1 MLTMVSAMDRARRL
15 YGARPA
21 VVDDEGTFTWNE
33 FVDRARRA
41 ASVLDGL
48 GIGGGDR
55 YAILSR
61 NTFRNAELMHAG
73 YWSGRVPVPINIRL
87 AGPEIRHILDDAG
100 CKLLVVDEALTEL
113 ATADELAPWRGR
125 TLLVAAEMR
134 DSPWPQYEALLADA
148 APAGAHEPAED
159 DTAILLYTGGT
170 TGRSK
175 GVPLSHRNVFA
186 NGQQCAIALGARTDD
201 VFLHAAPMFHSADL
215 LGTAYTLQ
223 GAAHMFLP
231 VFSPESVLRAMER
244 HGVTV
249 AFLAPTMI
257 IMILQDPAF
266 ENFDLAKLRLVFYGS
281 SPMAVEWIR
290 RAMEALPGAQIQQGY
305 GLTETSPILTTL
317 DPGEHREALE
327 SGRYDWLKAAG
338 RPVTGVDMR
347 IVDRNGDEVPLGEAG
362 EVAVRGPNVTSGY
375 LNRPEETAS
384 AFRGGWFHTGDIG
397 RMDEEGFMYLLDRK
411 KDMIVTGGENVYS
424 SEVEAALYQHPGV
437 SEAAVVGVPDETYGE
452 ALFAVIVPAPG
463 VSLDVEGMIAH
474 CRERIGGYKIPR
486 RMAFVDEMPKS
497 AMGKIL
503 KTELRRIY
511 GGDKA

>member
-15 YGARPA
+15 YGARTA
-21 VVDDEGTFTWNE
+21 VVDDEGAFAWGE

-41 ASVLDGL
+41 ATVLDGL
-48 GIGGGDR
+48 GIGVGDR

-73 YWSGRVPVPINIRL
+73 YWSGRIPVPVNTRL
-87 AGPEIRHILDDAG
+87 AGPEIRHILDDSG
-100 CKLLVVDEALTEL
+100 CGLLAVDEALTAL
-113 ATADELAPWRGR
+113 AAAGELAPWRDR
-125 TLLVAAEMR
+125 TLLVAAEAR
-134 DSPWPQYEALLADA
+134 DAAGPQYEALLARA
-148 APAGAHEPAED
+148 RPAEPHEAGEG

-175 GVPLSHRNVFA
+175 GVPLSHRNVFS
-186 NGQQCAIALGARTDD
+186 NGQQCAIALGARSDD

-231 VFSPESVLRAMER
+231 AFSPEAALRAMER

-266 ENFDLAKLRLVFYGS
+266 EKFDLSRLRLVFYGS

-290 RAMEALPGAQIQQGY
+290 RAMEALPGAEIQQGY

-317 DPGEHREALE
+317 DPDQHRDALA
-327 SGRYDWLKAAG
+327 SGRTGRLKAAG

-347 IVDRNGDEVPLGEAG
+347 IVDAAGGEVATGEAG
-362 EVAVRGPNVTSGY
+362 EVVVRGPNVTDRY
-375 LNRPEETAS
+375 LNRPEETEA

-411 KDMIVTGGENVYS
+411 KDMVITGGENVYT
-424 SEVEAALYQHPGV
+424 SEVEAVLYQHPGV
-437 SEAAVVGVPDETYGE
+437 NEAAVVGVPDEKYGE

-463 VSLDVEGMIAH
+463 AALDAEGMIAH
-474 CRERIGGYKIPR
+474 CRDRIGGYKIPR

-503 KTELRRIY
+503 KTELRRTY
-511 GGDKA
+511 GGP